1 MKLMVK
7 KTVGHFRVLLDHCRR
22 RREPSPEHV
31 LERMVN
37 PLCDDFSRVLLKGTK
52 NDAWQMIEG
61 LVTECQKFKGKG
73 SS

>member
-7 KTVGHFRVLLDHCRR
+7 RTVGHFRVFIDHCKR

-31 LERMVN
+31 LDRMVN
-37 PLCDDFSRVLLKGTK
+37 PLCQDFSQILLQGTK

-61 LVTECQKFKGKG
+61 LVTECQKFK
-73 SS
+73 